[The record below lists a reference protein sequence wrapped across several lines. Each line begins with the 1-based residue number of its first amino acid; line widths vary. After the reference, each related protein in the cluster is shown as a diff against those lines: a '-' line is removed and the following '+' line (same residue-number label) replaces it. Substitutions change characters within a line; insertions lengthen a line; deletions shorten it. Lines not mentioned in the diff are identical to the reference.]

1 MFKTIL
7 STLLIYYTIISG
19 ATGGLGWYMCKDVT
33 KDVFC
38 EMLYEEH
45 VRNQQEI
52 GGDTGEVQSVVD
64 TQYDTE
70 VQIDNIE
77 SVVVGTEVQ

>member
-52 GGDTGEVQSVVD
+52 GGDTGEVPSVVD

-77 SVVVGTEVQ
+77 SVVVDTEVQ